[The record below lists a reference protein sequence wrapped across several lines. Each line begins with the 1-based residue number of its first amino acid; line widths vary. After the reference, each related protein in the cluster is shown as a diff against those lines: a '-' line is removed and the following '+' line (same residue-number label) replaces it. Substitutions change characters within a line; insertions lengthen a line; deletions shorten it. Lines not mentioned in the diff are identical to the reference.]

1 MRQIATDKKHAR
13 AIVALDQF
21 LTDHC
26 DYSHALTLTLT
37 FAPALALP
45 TLTLTL
51 LQNYTPQARRPTTPP
66 RT

>member
-1 MRQIATDKKHAR
+1 MRQIATGKKHAR
-13 AIVALDQF
+13 AIVALNQF

-45 TLTLTL
+45 G
-51 LQNYTPQARRPTTPP
+51 
-66 RT
+66 